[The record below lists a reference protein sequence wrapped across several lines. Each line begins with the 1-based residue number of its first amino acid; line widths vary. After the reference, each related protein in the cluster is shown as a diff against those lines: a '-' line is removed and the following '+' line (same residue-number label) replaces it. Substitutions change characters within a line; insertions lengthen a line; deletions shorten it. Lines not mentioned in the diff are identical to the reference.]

1 MPNLWKPF
9 ADRWRTQRAAKLLKK
24 EGAKTIYALIT
35 HGVFSGN
42 AIDKINASP
51 LDKVIVTNSVPQEA
65 NEKRCPKLVV
75 LDVGHQ
81 FAEVS

>member
-1 MPNLWKPF
+1 M
-9 ADRWRTQRAAKLLKK
+9 LKK
-24 EGAKTIYALIT
+24 EKAKTIYALIT

-81 FAEVS
+81 FAEVCLIIFPRF